1 MIWLYI
7 LMPVIILGGIA
18 IYFDK
23 RSGSNPPDERQLRE
37 KIKEYPPENF
47 NSYGP

>member
-7 LMPVIILGGIA
+7 LMPVFILGGIA

-23 RSGSNPPDERQLRE
+23 RSGSNPPDELQLRE
-37 KIKEYPPENF
+37 KIKEYPPENH
-47 NSYGP
+47 NSFGP